1 MTNLVRTVGL
11 DGAAGEGGVRMGFRV
26 VVVDDHEMVR
36 RGVTQLIEAE
46 DDLAVVGQAETAA
59 AAVDLIA
66 GTAPDVAILDVRLP
80 DGNGIEVCREV
91 RARDPRIACV
101 MLTSFNRDTA
111 LSDAVL
117 AGAAGYLLKSAP
129 GATLVD
135 AVRRAAQ
142 GESLLD
148 PAETD
153 RVLERLRSGQGE
165 DPRLARLTRQERRIL
180 TLITDGL
187 SNRQIA
193 DELSLA
199 EKTVK
204 NYVSSLLGKLGVH
217 RRTQAAVFYSRHRQE
232 RATETEAQGVH
243 RPAMP

>member
-1 MTNLVRTVGL
+1 
-11 DGAAGEGGVRMGFRV
+11 MGIRV

-36 RGVTQLIEAE
+36 RGVIQLLDAE
-46 DDLAVVGQAETAA
+46 DDLEVVGQAETAA
-59 AAVDLIA
+59 DAVDLIA
-66 GTAPDVAILDVRLP
+66 ASAPDVAVLDVRLP

-91 RARDPRIACV
+91 RARDPRVVCV

-111 LSDAVL
+111 MFDAIL

-135 AVRRAAQ
+135 AVRRAAH

-148 PAETD
+148 PAATD
-153 RVLERLRSGQGE
+153 RVLERLRGRGEE

-180 TLITDGL
+180 GLITDGK

-232 RATETEAQGVH
+232 HAADVDTADVRGIGS
-243 RPAMP
+243 R